1 MIFNSTLKLYKTDV
15 QIKMNIEPFLE
26 KIALLK
32 EENRKLNMILEL
44 ERLEHRQELRDQ
56 ANRFEQDKIRII
68 DKFDQE
74 ISSMFKEL
82 QSVHENR

>member
-1 MIFNSTLKLYKTDV
+1 MILNSILKLYKTDI

-32 EENRKLNMILEL
+32 EENRKLHMILEL

-56 ANRFEQDKIRII
+56 ANRFEQDKNSII

>member
-1 MIFNSTLKLYKTDV
+1 MIFNSILKLYKTDV

-32 EENRKLNMILEL
+32 EENRKLHMILEL

-56 ANRFEQDKIRII
+56 ANKFEQDKIRII

>member
-1 MIFNSTLKLYKTDV
+1 MILNSILKLYKIDL

-32 EENRKLNMILEL
+32 EENRKLHIMLEL

-82 QSVHENR
+82 QSVYENR

>member
-1 MIFNSTLKLYKTDV
+1 MIFNSILKLYKTDV

>member
-1 MIFNSTLKLYKTDV
+1 MIFNSILKLYKTDI

>member
-1 MIFNSTLKLYKTDV
+1 MILKSILKLYKTDL

-32 EENRKLNMILEL
+32 EENRKLHMMLEL

-56 ANRFEQDKIRII
+56 ANRFEQDKNRII

>member
-1 MIFNSTLKLYKTDV
+1 MILNSILKLYKIDL

-32 EENRKLNMILEL
+32 EENRKLHIMLEL

>member
-1 MIFNSTLKLYKTDV
+1 
-15 QIKMNIEPFLE
+15 MNIESFMERIIILE
-26 KIALLK
+26 
-32 EENRKLNMILEL
+32 EENKRLRLILNK

-56 ANRFEQDKIRII
+56 ANRFEMEKKMII